1 MDTYL
6 SEQGC
11 TWIFNPPHA
20 SHMGGAWERMIG
32 IARRIL
38 DSMFLQQGHSSH
50 ESHETLITLMAEVA
64 AIINARSLVPV
75 STDPDDPLILT
86 PATLLTQK
94 VSIPSSPAGDYG
106 AKGHFKRQWL
116 QHLEK
121 YLLG

>member
-1 MDTYL
+1 
-6 SEQGC
+6 
-11 TWIFNPPHA
+11 
-20 SHMGGAWERMIG
+20 MGGAWERMIG
-32 IARRIL
+32 VESRIL
-38 DSMFLQQGHSSH
+38 LAMFLQQGHSTL
-50 ESHETLITLMAEVA
+50 SHETLITLMAEVA